1 MIGIHPSAHIDSEAV
16 IGPGAVVGPGAVI
29 GAGVEL
35 GEGCEIGAHAV
46 LEGPAVIGAGCRI
59 FPGAVIGTEAQMVA
73 LEGRGGGIEIG
84 PGTVIRETATIHRSI
99 HEGKVTRI
107 GEGCYLMAQSHVAHD
122 CLLGDRVIMA
132 NWIGLSGHVEI
143 GNDSFISGYVGIH
156 QFVRV
161 GESAMLTGPTAVRKD
176 VPPFA
181 TVDGNPPRVRG
192 LNMVGLRRRGVS
204 AEVRGHLKRAYQIL
218 AHEAK
223 TIAEGAARIE
233 AELPLGREIKS
244 VLEFAETSKR
254 GIYLG
259 EV

>member
-1 MIGIHPSAHIDSEAV
+1 MSGIHPAAHVDSESI
-16 IGPGAVVGPGAVI
+16 IGKNVAVGPGAVI

-35 GEGCEIGAHAV
+35 GEDCEIGAHAV

-59 FPGAVIGTEAQMVA
+59 FPGAVVGTEAQMVA
-73 LEGRGGGIEIG
+73 LEVRGGGVEIG
-84 PGTVIRETATIHRSI
+84 PGTVIREMVTIHRSI
-99 HEGKVTRI
+99 HEDKVTRI
-107 GEGCYLMAQSHVAHD
+107 GEECYLMTQAHVAHD
-122 CLLGDRVIMA
+122 CLLGDRVILA
-132 NWIGLSGHVEI
+132 NWIGLSGHVEV

-161 GESAMLTGPTAVRKD
+161 GEGVMLTGPNAVRKD

-204 AEVRGHLKRAYQIL
+204 AEVRGHLKRAYQLL
-218 AHEAK
+218 AHETK
-223 TIAEGAARIE
+223 SIAEGVARIE

-244 VLEFAETSKR
+244 VIEFAKASKR

-259 EV
+259 DV